1 VDGIAPTTVANTPDE
16 SPAPRGF
23 RLTTAYST
31 ATANRTDTNTH
42 TPLLT
47 EVGLTPGETAP
58 RSEKVSDTLS
68 QRGAKTERREG
79 CLTPGREDGATG
91 RVSDTRARRRSEGKG
106 V

>member
-47 EVGLTPGETAP
+47 EVGQTPFAP
-58 RSEKVSDTLS
+58 VL
-68 QRGAKTERREG
+68 
-79 CLTPGREDGATG
+79 
-91 RVSDTRARRRSEGKG
+91 V
-106 V
+106 

>member
-23 RLTTAYST
+23 RLTTAYSA

-47 EVGLTPGETAP
+47 EVGLRPVPSLAGVAQLV
-58 RSEKVSDTLS
+58 KVSDTF
-68 QRGAKTERREG
+68 TERRCG
-79 CLTPGREDGATG
+79 PSRRDG
-91 RVSDTRARRRSEGKG
+91 V
-106 V
+106 